1 MADSKKISELHK
13 IQNLND
19 DDEFI
24 VVDKSAKNGPDAS
37 TSGKTSRVTFDQ
49 LKTYIGSQGP
59 AGEKGPVGPQG
70 ADSVVPGPKGEVGAT
85 STVPGPKGSPSTQK
99 GSKGAPSTQKGPKG
113 EPMKFTDMST
123 SQKNSIKGP
132 QGDQGA
138 SGPGFTGG
146 GYNASTGVVTF
157 TNSLP
162 GRNVQTTD
170 IRGPKGDKS
179 TEKGPKGDKS
189 TEKGPK
195 GDKSTTAGPK
205 GHRGNVANANAHLG
219 LKGPNC
225 AMSFHGHHIYKINGN
240 PNSWDAGIYS
250 QQSYTGGCI
259 LSFRP
264 ATTDA
269 YMMIGI
275 NGSSQSDPVG
285 SPSYQSLDY
294 AFYCAGQSD
303 DRILIYESGKSIK
316 EVGKFTTSTVFTI
329 KYDGSQI
336 HYYVDGDEVHTTVA
350 PSTSMKF
357 HMDSSI
363 VRPVSTS
370 QPLTSL
376 LSFIP
381 LEPGPPGPASTE
393 KGPKG
398 DVGATFSYN
407 PTTKVLTIT

>member
-13 IQNLND
+13 IQNLNN

-24 VVDKSAKNGPDAS
+24 VVDKSTQKGVDAS

-59 AGEKGPVGPQG
+59 AGETGPAGPKGEASTVKGPRGTPG
-70 ADSVVPGPKGEVGAT
+70 ADSIVPGPKGVPSTVKGPRGDVGAD
-85 STVPGPKGSPSTQK
+85 STV
-99 GSKGAPSTQKGPKG
+99 KGPRG
-113 EPMKFTDMST
+113 DVGADS
-123 SQKNSIKGP
+123 NVAGP
-132 QGDQGA
+132 QGNPGGVGPIPNHEWSGSMLRFQTDVHNTGAPIYGDYSQSLAGPSGGQG
-138 SGPGFTGG
+138 
-146 GYNASTGVVTF
+146 
-157 TNSLP
+157 
-162 GRNVQTTD
+162 D
-170 IRGPKGDKS
+170 
-179 TEKGPKGDKS
+179 
-189 TEKGPK
+189 
-195 GDKSTTAGPK
+195 AGPK
-205 GHRGNVANANAHLG
+205 GQRGSVANANAHLG

-240 PNSWDAGIYS
+240 PNSWDAAIYS